1 MAPGTDRWRDSYD
14 AWKLRSPDDERDDE
28 PEDEWE
34 PEFLPVDCDDLEP
47 LVPVDDGP

>member
-1 MAPGTDRWRDSYD
+1 LTERNLSLGNYD

-34 PEFLPVDCDDLEP
+34 PEFMPVECDDLVP
-47 LVPVDDGP
+47 LVPVDG